1 MTQTKQEQ
9 VTKTSEQSK
18 VTEADKQ
25 PEAPKAPDTKKKTSG
40 ALDKLFA
47 KLSEDSKSKVSE
59 KKIETKVS
67 KAEAKSRNYQ
77 LLCAFFIL

>member
-1 MTQTKQEQ
+1 MSQTKQEE

-18 VTEADKQ
+18 VTEAEKQ

-47 KLSEDSKSKVSE
+47 KLSEDNKSKVSE
-59 KKIETKVS
+59 KKMETKVNQKPS
-67 KAEAKSRNYQ
+67 Q
-77 LLCAFFIL
+77 GIV